1 MVWQPT
7 TVIVSVAIIL
17 HHITV
22 EKLQLIITTH
32 HHNKILHTNPKSE
45 EKKENF
51 SPRHVKTTKNRT
63 TNPCTQPKVAYKR
76 TTVIRASIDVSRYK
90 KNTQHQSR
98 PNSCSLSTTS
108 HSIVLYQHTLKQHLI
123 TTVQSNAGGKQHGK
137 SRYSKEVSRMGH
149 PMGRQRTKE
158 RKRYQSQ
165 TMRSQP
171 PNV

>member
-1 MVWQPT
+1 MHEHESILACSDKHQHVNMVWQPT

-108 HSIVLYQHTLKQHLI
+108 HSIVPAHSKATTDNNHTIKCWRKATRKI
-123 TTVQSNAGGKQHGK
+123 DT
-137 SRYSKEVSRMGH
+137 
-149 PMGRQRTKE
+149 QRK
-158 RKRYQSQ
+158 
-165 TMRSQP
+165 
-171 PNV
+171 

>member
-1 MVWQPT
+1 MFSHDESNQTPE
-7 TVIVSVAIIL
+7 IL
-17 HHITV
+17 TSEIYKSKQQCNVRTRS
-22 EKLQLIITTH
+22 IITTH

-108 HSIVLYQHTLKQHLI
+108 HSIVPAHSKATTDNNHTIKCWRKATRKI
-123 TTVQSNAGGKQHGK
+123 DT
-137 SRYSKEVSRMGH
+137 
-149 PMGRQRTKE
+149 QRK
-158 RKRYQSQ
+158 
-165 TMRSQP
+165 
-171 PNV
+171 